1 MIIYD
6 LANQSTVQTFLWF
19 FSISSIYTTNVKECE
34 EEQETVVEEKIE
46 VEEKIKRAGRGKKKT
61 KK

>member
-6 LANQSTVQTFLWF
+6 LANQSTVQTSLWF
-19 FSISSIYTTNVKECE
+19 FSISSIYTTNVKEY
-34 EEQETVVEEKIE
+34 EEQEPVVEEKIE